1 MAIPPKGVLVGE
13 KDVVHR
19 LSEINCIKKMQ
30 GGGGINMPYPL
41 VFWGNQMKTAVKL
54 LQTRQFLQL
63 TRIKS
68 WDNIEKIGIIPT
80 DYKKLVEDKR

>member
-1 MAIPPKGVLVGE
+1 VALILKKRWSIYRDRIP
-13 KDVVHR
+13 
-19 LSEINCIKKMQ
+19 EINCIQKNA
-30 GGGGINMPYPL
+30 GGGINMPHPL

-68 WDNIEKIGIIPT
+68 WDNIEKIGIMPT

>member
-1 MAIPPKGVLVGE
+1 
-13 KDVVHR
+13 
-19 LSEINCIKKMQ
+19 MQ
-30 GGGGINMPYPL
+30 GGGYKYALPPL

>member
-1 MAIPPKGVLVGE
+1 MRDYRG
-13 KDVVHR
+13 
-19 LSEINCIKKMQ
+19 NW
-30 GGGGINMPYPL
+30 L
-41 VFWGNQMKTAVKL
+41 VFLTNGVETG
-54 LQTRQFLQL
+54 QFLQL

>member
-1 MAIPPKGVLVGE
+1 
-13 KDVVHR
+13 
-19 LSEINCIKKMQ
+19 MQ
-30 GGGGINMPYPL
+30 GGGYKYAPPPPL

-80 DYKKLVEDKR
+80 D

>member
-1 MAIPPKGVLVGE
+1 
-13 KDVVHR
+13 
-19 LSEINCIKKMQ
+19 
-30 GGGGINMPYPL
+30 MPTPL

>member
-1 MAIPPKGVLVGE
+1 
-13 KDVVHR
+13 
-19 LSEINCIKKMQ
+19 
-30 GGGGINMPYPL
+30 MPYPL

-68 WDNIEKIGIIPT
+68 WDNIEKNGIIPT

>member
-1 MAIPPKGVLVGE
+1 MAIPPEGVLVGE
-13 KDVVHR
+13 KDIVHH
-19 LSEINCIKKMQ
+19 LSEINCIKKNA
-30 GGGGINMPYPL
+30 GGGYKYAHPFA
-41 VFWGNQMKTAVKL
+41 FWENQMKTAAKL
-54 LQTRQFLQL
+54 LQTRQFIQL

>member
-1 MAIPPKGVLVGE
+1 MAIPPEGVLVGE
-13 KDVVHR
+13 KDVVHY
-19 LSEINCIKKMQ
+19 LSEINCIKKNA
-30 GGGGINMPYPL
+30 GGGYKYAHPFA
-41 VFWGNQMKTAVKL
+41 FWGNQMKTAAKL
-54 LQTRQFLQL
+54 LQTRQFPQL

>member
-1 MAIPPKGVLVGE
+1 MYPK
-13 KDVVHR
+13 KCR
-19 LSEINCIKKMQ
+19 
-30 GGGGINMPYPL
+30 GGDKYAPL
-41 VFWGNQMKTAVKL
+41 VFWGNQMKTAAKL
-54 LQTRQFLQL
+54 LQTRQFIQL

>member
-1 MAIPPKGVLVGE
+1 MAIPPEGVLVGE
-13 KDVVHR
+13 KDIVHH

-30 GGGGINMPYPL
+30 GGDKYAPL
-41 VFWGNQMKTAVKL
+41 AFWENQMKTAAKL

-68 WDNIEKIGIIPT
+68 WDNIEKIGKIPT
-80 DYKKLVEDKR
+80 D

>member
-1 MAIPPKGVLVGE
+1 
-13 KDVVHR
+13 
-19 LSEINCIKKMQ
+19 MQ
-30 GGGGINMPYPL
+30 GGGYKYAPPPL

-80 DYKKLVEDKR
+80 D

>member
-1 MAIPPKGVLVGE
+1 
-13 KDVVHR
+13 
-19 LSEINCIKKMQ
+19 MQ
-30 GGGGINMPYPL
+30 GGYKYAPPPL

-80 DYKKLVEDKR
+80 D

>member
-1 MAIPPKGVLVGE
+1 MIISPEVRRVN
-13 KDVVHR
+13 D
-19 LSEINCIKKMQ
+19 
-30 GGGGINMPYPL
+30 
-41 VFWGNQMKTAVKL
+41 TKL
-54 LQTRQFLQL
+54 LLNCTQNNTRGGQKSVRPLCYAGLQGKLACFFDEWCRKETGQFLQL